1 MVMKWV
7 GKIANFLVKLIEETK
22 GFILVAIVAIALL
35 GSIVGYRYYRYTQ
48 DEPEFCT
55 SCHMMKE
62 AFLEWRKGKHRD
74 VICQTCHQL
83 NMLEQNQLLV
93 AYVIKGNGEKF
104 SQTHG
109 RAKPWINCKKC
120 HMDEVSQGSVTLRN
134 SYGHARHVFMQKIDC
149 KTCHK
154 NTLHNF
160 RPNEAACQDC
170 HKDKGVHGIGMEAFS
185 CLKCHSYSEKTP
197 SMIPKDRCI
206 KCHSNIDSKSP
217 MSGLL
222 CHQCHKPHGKIIPT
236 SITCTG
242 ECHKNEMVVGQHGF
256 HMKKGLN
263 CLDCHKPHTW
273 IVGRDKART
282 LCSKCH
288 PYKDPRRFIY

>member
-1 MVMKWV
+1 MKWV
-7 GKIANFLVKLIEETK
+7 KKIADFLIKLIEETK
-22 GFILVAIVAIALL
+22 GFILVVIVAIALL
-35 GSIVGYRYYRYTQ
+35 GTIVGYRYYRYTQ
-48 DEPEFCT
+48 EEPEFCM

-62 AFLEWRKGKHRD
+62 AFLEWRKGRHRD

-83 NMLEQNQLLV
+83 SMLEQNQLLV
-93 AYVIKGNGEKF
+93 AYVVKGNGVKF

-109 RAKPWINCKKC
+109 REKPWEGCKKC
-120 HMDEVSQGSVTLRN
+120 HMDEVAQGSLTMRK
-134 SYGHARHVFMQKIDC
+134 SYGHARHVFMQKIEC

-160 RPNEAACQDC
+160 RPNENACQNC
-170 HKDKGVHGIGMEAFS
+170 HRDKGVHGIGMEAFS
-185 CLKCHSYSEKTP
+185 CLKCHSFSEKIP

-206 KCHSNIDSKSP
+206 KCHNSIDGKGP

-222 CHQCHKPHGKIIPT
+222 CHQCHKPHGRIIPN
-236 SITCTG
+236 SITCSG
-242 ECHKNEMVVGQHGF
+242 ECHKNEAVVGQHGF
-256 HMKKGLN
+256 HIRKGVN

-273 IVGRDKART
+273 IVGRDKAMT

-288 PYKDPRRFIY
+288 PYKDPKRFIY